1 MSPSVIIILIISL
14 SGILGGLTNFYT
26 INEFKSKKESQRNL
40 IKSILLG
47 ICASCAVPLFLQVLS
62 NNLLDIPTEEIT
74 TGTNQ
79 KYPIKNYFILAGF
92 CIIAAVYSKR
102 FLDDLYDKINK
113 TKQEVEEVKKSA
125 EQAKEVSVA
134 AKEASTQAQ
143 EASTQVANFIE
154 LELAEEADD
163 DDDDQKEQITL
174 ETIKNSTP
182 LINGH
187 NNIDEA
193 DLKKVLKNMQDSK
206 FKDRSING
214 LIRGT
219 KLSEEKIKPIIQSF
233 IENNVVN
240 PTRWY
245 GKEFYRLTRKG
256 KKLEL

>member
-1 MSPSVIIILIISL
+1 MSPSVMIILIISL

-26 INEFKSKKESQRNL
+26 ISDFKSTEESQRNL
-40 IKSILLG
+40 IKSLLLG

-62 NNLLDIPTEEIT
+62 NNLLDIPP
-74 TGTNQ
+74 TGASQT
-79 KYPIKNYFILAGF
+79 YPTKNYFILVGF
-92 CIIAAVYSKR
+92 CVIAAVYSKR

-134 AKEASTQAQ
+134 AKEASAKAQ

-154 LELAEEADD
+154 LELAEEEEDD
-163 DDDDQKEQITL
+163 DDDDDPKELITL
-174 ETIKNSTP
+174 ETIKSSAP
-182 LINGH
+182 LINGR

-193 DLKKVLKNMQDSK
+193 DFRKVLKNMQESK

-219 KLSEEKIKPIIQSF
+219 KLSEEKIKPIIQSL
-233 IENNVVN
+233 IESNVVN